1 MSRTALPSTG
11 TRPDIAAR
19 ALDRLE
25 DRDLRF
31 LVESFPR
38 PAQGYEEMAAIFR
51 SLPSTLESMLDAEY
65 VHRKIFES
73 RGDLLEISP
82 FLLFSVLLRRC
93 IGGPRTA
100 TDRAVINYLAN
111 LLSLF
116 VRTDRVYRPES
127 GDRASYEYFT
137 DLMAAAQHADERRS
151 FLLRAHIGNYA
162 LYLTGLFPGWI
173 EHRHRYKKRPLDA
186 RYYADMGRTGYRDA
200 ASSRLA
206 KAFELDD
213 IFLRLALMF
222 DRYREWLNLL
232 AREYLFD

>member
-1 MSRTALPSTG
+1 
-11 TRPDIAAR
+11 
-19 ALDRLE
+19 
-25 DRDLRF
+25 
-31 LVESFPR
+31 
-38 PAQGYEEMAAIFR
+38 
-51 SLPSTLESMLDAEY
+51 MLDAEH
-65 VHRKIFES
+65 VHRRIFES
-73 RGDLLEISP
+73 RGDLLAISP

-116 VRTDRVYRPES
+116 VRTDRVYRPDAGES
-127 GDRASYEYFT
+127 ASYEYFA
-137 DLMAAAQHADERRS
+137 DLMAAAQQADERGS
-151 FLLRAHIGNYA
+151 FLLHAHIGNYA

-222 DRYREWLNLL
+222 DRYREWLNML